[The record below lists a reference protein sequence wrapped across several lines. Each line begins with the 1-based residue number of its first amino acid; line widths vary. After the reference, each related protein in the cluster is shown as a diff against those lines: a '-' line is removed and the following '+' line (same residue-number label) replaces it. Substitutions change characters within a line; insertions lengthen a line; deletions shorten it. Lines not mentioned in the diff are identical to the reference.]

1 MRRTHTLVT
10 VFIIGV
16 LALTA
21 ASAHAQ
27 ASLAKAKELYASAN
41 YDDAL
46 TMLNEL
52 GSIVIPEGGAIVGV
66 PSEDAA
72 SVALYRVLC
81 LVAVGRSAEVDLAID
96 RLVSQHPLY
105 RPPSD
110 ELSPRIRTAVS
121 TARLR
126 LLPSMVQRRFDESK
140 SEYDRGNFAAAS
152 AGFKWVLTALA
163 DPDIAY
169 LVAQAPLSDIKTLAG
184 GFAGLAEKALAPPP
198 PPPVVKPAPAV
209 AAVAAAPAPPR
220 DLTRVFTME
229 DREVVAPVTVR
240 QTMPRFPDVLTSAVS
255 GVLDVVIDAA
265 GNVEA
270 ARVIDSVHPRYDA
283 LLINAAKRWQ
293 YQPAMLDG
301 TAVRF
306 LKRIQVS
313 LDPSPGSATGGR

>member
-10 VFIIGV
+10 VFTIAV
-16 LALTA
+16 LAMTV

-41 YDDAL
+41 YDEAL

-52 GSIVIPEGGAIVGV
+52 GSVVIPEGGALVGA

-126 LLPSMVQRRFDESK
+126 LLPSMVQKRFDESK

-198 PPPVVKPAPAV
+198 PPPPVVKPAPPA
-209 AAVAAAPAPPR
+209 AAVAAAAAPKPVR

-229 DREVVAPVTVR
+229 DRDVVAPVTVR

-255 GVLDVVIDAA
+255 GVIDVVIDAA
-265 GNVEA
+265 GNVET
-270 ARVIDSVHPRYDA
+270 ARVIDPVHPRYDS
-283 LLINAAKRWQ
+283 LLTNAAKKWQ
-293 YQPAMLDG
+293 YQPAKVDG
-301 TAVRF
+301 TPVRF

-313 LDPSPGSATGGR
+313 LDPGSGGR